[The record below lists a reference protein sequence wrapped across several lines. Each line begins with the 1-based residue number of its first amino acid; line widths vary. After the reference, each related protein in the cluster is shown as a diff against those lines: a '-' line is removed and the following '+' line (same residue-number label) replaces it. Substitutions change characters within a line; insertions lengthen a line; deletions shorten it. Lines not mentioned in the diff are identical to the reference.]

1 MTILAPT
8 SLATLEA
15 LETAAYASPASISGA
30 WVASALAMQPQ
41 AEAARIG
48 IARNAEITDRDALAR
63 RLLVGMEI

>member
-1 MTILAPT
+1 MLA
-8 SLATLEA
+8 L
-15 LETAAYASPASISGA
+15 
-30 WVASALAMQPQ
+30 QPR